1 MLARREGQGTLALYL
16 GNKHSA
22 KLTNFILQLPSSHE
36 GLKIQ
41 LQGNIPAELPAKQ
54 QQVVTVKLECVKP
67 YESPPGFRISYTV
80 ADTTESAGSINLT
93 LPAFVTKFVK
103 PNEGLTSG
111 AFGSTWTNITERGE
125 SPVKQGVT
133 FGPQISR
140 GGERTLRYV
149 LRCLGLGAIEVRRR
163 PSA

>member
-1 MLARREGQGTLALYL
+1 VALYL
-16 GNKHSA
+16 GNKHAA

-41 LQGNIPAELPAKQ
+41 QGNIPTELPAKQ
-54 QQVVTVKLECVKP
+54 QQVVTVKLACVKP

-80 ADTTESAGSINLT
+80 SDTKESAGSINLT

-103 PNEGLTSG
+103 QNEGLTSA

-133 FGPQISR
+133 LGPQISR
-140 GGERTLRYV
+140 GGEKTLRYV
-149 LRCLGLGAIEVRRR
+149 LRCLGMGAIEVRRH
-163 PSA
+163 PSAHASFDI